1 VEARLV
7 SDEVVIRGTIVTA
20 FLTGIVGV
28 LGLEGRIESILT
40 GNPLVP
46 GMDLLIATAFLSV
59 ATGLWATFS
68 SKREVVLRASLL
80 SIGLGLLSAWTSQLS
95 SNPSSGIVGPIQQL
109 IHTVS
114 MNAWSPLKGFS
125 LALSGLCLYTLCR
138 FDSQNRLLSIIL
150 LGLFVSALGNFAVVG
165 RLTGIES
172 LTTESILCGFCLA
185 LIGIVVIIIARQKL
199 IVDPHLTNFG
209 LMVLYCLLYGRE
221 EVQKEV
227 ANLSPLLKK
236 L

>member
-1 VEARLV
+1 MEARLV

-80 SIGLGLLSAWTSQLS
+80 SIGLGLL
-95 SNPSSGIVGPIQQL
+95 PSSGIVGPIQQL

-185 LIGIVVIIIARQKL
+185 LIGIAVIIIARQKL